1 VQPRNENQ
9 PEFIWFHYDLDA
21 PRKNFVYLSAQCV
34 RRRAK
39 CFVWQTMARSRDLRR
54 GLQWLDAAFET
65 QHKKFRLLVTVEAA
79 EQEPATDLSYV
90 ALPDFL
96 VAARAV
102 CLGLEVGIVDQDAA
116 EHGSRAS
123 ASGGRSDN
131 VGRRAKLRR

>member
-1 VQPRNENQ
+1 
-9 PEFIWFHYDLDA
+9 
-21 PRKNFVYLSAQCV
+21 
-34 RRRAK
+34 
-39 CFVWQTMARSRDLRR
+39 
-54 GLQWLDAAFET
+54 LQRLDAAFET
-65 QHKKFRLLVTVEAA
+65 QHRTFRPLVAVEAA

-131 VGRRAKLRR
+131 VARRANLRRRRFGGRKNQSGVTHYGLQEPPSARMIKRCIIAQVP